1 MRRDPQLAKIEA
13 SRKKT
18 TRDIRKANKTTQKR
32 GAKEAPSDPLADSV
46 DAAFDAQ
53 RALRENE
60 IRSQMENDAKRGAP
74 KQTVSVPGK
83 NEKVRRADMQ
93 TVKRVNYVSDVNTL
107 SGDHAKTRKHLESIR
122 AVKGTDMK
130 DGKRNPHAM
139 LLSGDTADRF
149 EMLRDK
155 FDKDPAHA
163 GMRMPVTSVGF
174 GTRGLHE
181 EKWGLGYL
189 GHMLGTT
196 LDLFAYENPNLKAND
211 VEGMRINKY
220 MLERFGRDENGN
232 KGRATLDYL
241 GDDRIEAMGKRT
253 AAGIASADDDDLE
266 KKIRGQYREM
276 SATSE
281 RFKGEN
287 SLGKDKMKNLREAR
301 ALYFALE
308 KKREEA
314 ASIARALEKAPNDA
328 SLKTKLESLQ
338 ATNDA
343 QDSVI
348 KAYMD
353 AAFKPWKDELQADI
367 EKTQNDGSKDEAYRK
382 NEIDVLQRT
391 RQHFED
397 PARVFGREG
406 KNGNA
411 KLESS
416 GVPIMQ
422 YLEKG
427 FIRDDG
433 TDYTAL
439 RKQGKSGE
447 VFNEDV
453 FATLMRHG
461 FASGSYFGDT
471 MHFDFVESQSNLV
484 PGGRNRINMKAD
496 RASPENELPDVV
508 NVPSI
513 PTRTTAPPKGSV
525 FDKPSPIPALQTP
538 RPLIEVLHPLAPPP
552 TLLDEE

>member
-1 MRRDPQLAKIEA
+1 
-13 SRKKT
+13 
-18 TRDIRKANKTTQKR
+18 
-32 GAKEAPSDPLADSV
+32 
-46 DAAFDAQ
+46 
-53 RALRENE
+53 
-60 IRSQMENDAKRGAP
+60 
-74 KQTVSVPGK
+74 
-83 NEKVRRADMQ
+83 
-93 TVKRVNYVSDVNTL
+93 
-107 SGDHAKTRKHLESIR
+107 
-122 AVKGTDMK
+122 
-130 DGKRNPHAM
+130 
-139 LLSGDTADRF
+139 
-149 EMLRDK
+149 
-155 FDKDPAHA
+155 
-163 GMRMPVTSVGF
+163 MPVTSVGF

-196 LDLFAYENPNLKAND
+196 LDLFAYENPNLKADD

-232 KGRATLDYL
+232 KGRATLDYF

-276 SATSE
+276 SATSQ

-287 SLGKDKMKNLREAR
+287 SLGKDNMENLREAR
-301 ALYFALE
+301 TRYFALQ
-308 KKREEA
+308 KKRDEA
-314 ASIARALEKAPNDA
+314 AVLARDLAKTPDDEN
-328 SLKTKLESLQ
+328 LKTKLADLESANQ
-338 ATNDA
+338 ANESWIRA
-343 QDSVI
+343 Q
-348 KAYMD
+348 MD
-353 AAFKPWKDELQADI
+353 EAFQPWKDELQIDI
-367 EKTQNDGSKDEAYRK
+367 EKTQNDTSKDEAYRAK
-382 NEIDVLQRT
+382 ELAVLQRT
-391 RQHFED
+391 RNNFTD
-397 PARVFGREG
+397 PERVFGKQADG
-406 KNGNA
+406 KA

-433 TDYTAL
+433 TNYEAL
-439 RKQGKSGE
+439 KKQGKGE

-461 FASGSYFGDT
+461 FASGSSFGDT

-484 PGGRNRINMKAD
+484 PGGRNRFNMKSD

-508 NVPSI
+508 NVPSTPSSKGKKS
-513 PTRTTAPPKGSV
+513 PTLPVGSV
-525 FDKPSPIPALQTP
+525 FERSPPLAPVKPPTPI
-538 RPLIEVLHPLAPPP
+538 IEVPHPLAPPR